1 MHSSAVRTYSGSG
14 SVSRKL
20 PPARYRTSRRRSWA
34 ASIMPTAVMPGIVGG
49 RKPQIFAN
57 RSAFSSSTGKPR
69 PNAAG
74 CAPISE
80 PPWTPL
86 WPRIGMRPHFSRPTI
101 PRASPRF
108 TIDLTLS
115 TPNRWGVMPMLPH
128 RIHDRDPGALLLRI
142 VQIFHRHGLVV
153 RHIGAEEDDQIAAD
167 PIRVRACG
175 GRDPDRVLESRGA
188 WRMARPARVVDV
200 VRPEEP
206 RDFVR
211 YVIRLVRHPA

>member
-1 MHSSAVRTYSGSG
+1 
-14 SVSRKL
+14 
-20 PPARYRTSRRRSWA
+20 
-34 ASIMPTAVMPGIVGG
+34 MPTAVMPGIVGG
-49 RKPQIFAN
+49 RKPQSFAN
-57 RSAFSSSTGKPR
+57 RSACSSSTGKPR
-69 PNAAG
+69 PYAAG

-108 TIDLTLS
+108 TIALTLS
-115 TPNRWGVMPMLPH
+115 TPNRWWVMPGLPH
-128 RIHDRDPGALLLRI
+128 RIHDRDLRALLLRV
-142 VQIFHRHGLVV
+142 VQVLHRHGLVV
-153 RHIGAEEDDQIAAD
+153 RDVRTEEDDQIAAD
-167 PIRVRACG
+167 PIRVRARG

-188 WRMARPARVVDV
+188 RRVARPARVVDV

-211 YVIRLVRHPA
+211 DIVRFVRHPA